1 MKKRTQLIALSVLIL
16 AIACFAFFLTTSRP
30 ETVSPKRGKIVDAVY
45 ALGRVKSWRH
55 YDLRIGIL
63 TTVKKLYVREGQ
75 AVKKGDPLIQ
85 FADSALFRAPFDG
98 VVTSLNVN
106 EGESAAPQISVLQ
119 VEDLKDKYIEVSLEQ
134 SGALRVEKG
143 QTAKIV
149 FESLRGETLQG
160 KVTALFS
167 KRDEFL
173 AQIEVQGLKESI
185 LPGMTADAAILV
197 GENPNALLI
206 PLNSYKNGYV
216 TVLRDR
222 RRVKVPVKIGAIDG
236 QWAEVLGDS
245 LKENDQLI
253 VSKK

>member
-1 MKKRTQLIALSVLIL
+1 MIVLSLLIL
-16 AIACFAFFLTTSRP
+16 LASALAVLRATSSP

-45 ALGRVKSWRH
+45 ALGKVKSWRH

-63 TTVKKLYVREGQ
+63 TTVRQLHVREGEE
-75 AVKKGDPLIQ
+75 VEKGDPLIQ
-85 FADSALFRAPFDG
+85 FSDSALFRAPFDG
-98 VVTSLNVN
+98 VVTSLNAN
-106 EGESAAPQISVLQ
+106 EGESAPPQASILQ
-119 VEDLKDKYIEVSLEQ
+119 IEDLKDKYIEVSLEQ

-160 KVTALFS
+160 NVTALFS

-185 LPGMTADAAILV
+185 LPGMTADAAIIV

-206 PLNSYKNGYV
+206 PLNTYKNGQV

-222 RRVKVPVKIGAIDG
+222 KRVKVPVKIGAIDG
-236 QWAEVLGDS
+236 QWAEVVDGS
-245 LKENDQLI
+245 ISENDQLI